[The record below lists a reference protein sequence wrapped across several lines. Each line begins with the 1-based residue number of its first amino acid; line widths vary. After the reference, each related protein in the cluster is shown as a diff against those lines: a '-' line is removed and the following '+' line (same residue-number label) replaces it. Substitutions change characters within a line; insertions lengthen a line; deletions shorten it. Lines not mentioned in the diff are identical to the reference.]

1 MKNLVFPVV
10 PEKKSYDWPVIDD
23 IVYVL
28 MSFLKYKAH
37 ESINEKTKSIV
48 VSAKTSACSK
58 RCIGWQFDDPLVQK
72 ELANYPKPITTTASP
87 SGGILLQVKSSML
100 MKII

>member
-10 PEKKSYDWPVIDD
+10 LEKKSYDRPVIDD

-48 VSAKTSACSK
+48 VSAKNPM
-58 RCIGWQFDDPLVQK
+58 ID
-72 ELANYPKPITTTASP
+72 
-87 SGGILLQVKSSML
+87 LLL
-100 MKII
+100 MTLFMF

>member
-37 ESINEKTKSIV
+37 ESINEKTKSMV
-48 VSAKTSACSK
+48 VSAKTSASEIWK
-58 RCIGWQFDDPLVQK
+58 IPSHVQRHV
-72 ELANYPKPITTTASP
+72 LGDNLM
-87 SGGILLQVKSSML
+87 IL
-100 MKII
+100 